1 MWALFRKMRSLVN
14 VWLKTLNIPL
24 NFLQIPQKRN
34 EVGTLCSHS
43 VSRSATADLGRE
55 SALKA

>member
-1 MWALFRKMRSLVN
+1 MWAWFRKLRILVN

-24 NFLQIPQKRN
+24 NFPQIPQKRN
-34 EVGTLCSHS
+34 GVGTLCPHS